1 MEWQRLFV
9 SFWGLNPL
17 YEKKILFFDN
27 FFSFLFGGYKKSI
40 YLCTENNY
48 RRTINTSKQT
58 IITTS
63 NKLLFTT

>member
-27 FFSFLFGGYKKSI
+27 FFSFLFGGYKKI
-40 YLCTENNY
+40 MYLCTENNY
-48 RRTINTSKQT
+48 RRTINTSK
-58 IITTS
+58 
-63 NKLLFTT
+63 